1 LDRPY
6 QIEAA
11 RDARSGRLWHDH
23 SGVSVF
29 RGRLRAWISLALF
42 AAAVAYLWREIDA
55 LSGAQLWR
63 TIHGLPVSKIGL
75 AAALTLVN
83 YGVLTGYD
91 QLAFVYLGRRFP
103 RWQISLASFVGYAIS
118 NSLGF
123 AFLSGASARYRFY
136 SRWGLSAH
144 EVSRIVIFYSGTF
157 WLGLIALGGWS
168 LVIAPPPGLASL
180 PAYGWARPVGLILI
194 GVAATYVIASFFRR
208 GEIRLGR
215 LSLPGLPSPRLVA
228 GQLALSVADWM
239 LAAVVLWVLLPA
251 RAPFVTVLSA
261 FVAAQFAGLVSN
273 VPGGLLVFEGSL
285 LALLGP
291 SVPTSALLSAM
302 VAYRLVYYL
311 FPLALALLVL
321 VVDASY
327 ERRHVLRRWGSAVG
341 AFSVSAA
348 PRLLALCTFAA
359 GALLLFSGAVPA
371 AGDRLRL
378 LRRLVPLPIV
388 ELSHFLNS
396 LIGLGLLV
404 VSQALARRVDAAWS
418 LAVGGLVLGAA
429 VSLLKGLDYEEAMVL
444 GLVLALIVSA
454 RREFTRRA
462 RLFEQTSAFWLT
474 SVLLIVC
481 GSIVLGIFAFR
492 DVQYSDQL
500 WWRFEFRADAPRFLR
515 ATIGLAVA
523 LAAIGLRIL
532 LSPAVRPLQL
542 PDGDE
547 LRRADEVIA
556 QEASASSYLIHLGDK
571 ALLWNDAGSAFL
583 MYAVQG
589 RTWVALH
596 DPIGPAL
603 EASGLIE
610 RFLEVVDDT
619 DGIPVFYEVRRDHL
633 HHYADFGLSIAKAG
647 EEAIVPLGSFSLDG
661 GARKKMRFTYN
672 RLERDGATFR
682 LIPARDVPAVLP
694 RLREISDEWLA
705 QKGAAEK
712 GFSLGFF
719 DDRYLTRFPVAVL
732 EARGRIEAFANVWPG
747 PRRIELSVDLMRHRT
762 TAPRNAIEGLL
773 IFLMLWGRQ
782 EGYQHF
788 NLGMAPLSGL
798 HAHSRAPLSLKVA
811 SYVYRFGQPFYSF
824 QGVRAFKEKFSPEW
838 QSTYIAYPVGLLP
851 RVLADV
857 SALIAGGY
865 RRLLKPK

>member
-1 LDRPY
+1 V
-6 QIEAA
+6 A
-11 RDARSGRLWHDH
+11 
-23 SGVSVF
+23 GV
-29 RGRLRAWISLALF
+29 RGRLRAWASLALF
-42 AAAVAYLWREIDA
+42 AAAVVFLWREIGA
-55 LSGAQLWR
+55 LTGAQLWR
-63 TIHGLPVSKIGL
+63 TIHLPVSKIGL

-103 RWQISLASFVGYAIS
+103 RWQISVASFVGYGIS

-123 AFLSGASARYRFY
+123 ALVSGATARYRFY
-136 SRWGLSAH
+136 SRWGLSARD
-144 EVSRIVIFYSGTF
+144 VSRIVIFYSGTF
-157 WLGLIALGGWS
+157 WLGLLALGGWS
-168 LVIAPPPGLASL
+168 LVVAPPPGLARL
-180 PAYGWARPVGLILI
+180 PAHAWARPLGIFLI
-194 GVAATYVIASFFRR
+194 GLAATYVVGSLARISALR
-208 GEIRLGR
+208 IGR
-215 LSLPGLPSPRLVA
+215 LSLPLPSPRLVA
-228 GQLALSVADWM
+228 GQFALSVADWV
-239 LAAVVLWVLLPA
+239 LAALVLWVLLA
-251 RAPFVTVLSA
+251 WRVPFITVLSA
-261 FVAAQFAGLVSN
+261 FLVAQLAGVASN
-273 VPGGLLVFEGSL
+273 VPGGLLVFEGSV
-285 LALLGP
+285 LALLGGL
-291 SVPTSALLSAM
+291 VPTPALLSAL

-311 FPLALALLVL
+311 FPLSLALLVL
-321 VVDASY
+321 AIDASY

-348 PRLLALCTFAA
+348 PRLLAVCTFAA

-396 LIGLGLLV
+396 LIGLGLLL

-418 LAVGGLVLGAA
+418 LAVGGLVLGVAA
-429 VSLLKGLDYEEAMVL
+429 SLLKGLDYEEAIVL
-444 GLVLALIVSA
+444 TLVLALVVSA

-462 RLFEQTSAFWLT
+462 RLFEQTSTFWLT
-474 SVLLIVC
+474 SLLLIVS

-532 LSPAVRPLQL
+532 LSPARRPLPL
-542 PDGDE
+542 PTRDE
-547 LRRADEVIA
+547 LTRADEVIA
-556 QEASASSYLIHLGDK
+556 MDSSASSYLVHLGDK
-571 ALLWNDAGSAFL
+571 ALLWNDARTAFL

-596 DPIGPAL
+596 DPIGPPQ
-603 EASGLIE
+603 EASGVIG
-610 RFLEVVDDT
+610 RFLELVDDI
-619 DGIPVFYEVRRDHL
+619 DGLPVFYEVRREYL
-633 HHYADFGLSIAKAG
+633 HHYADFGLSLAKAG
-647 EEAIVPLGSFSLDG
+647 EEAIVPLADFSLDG
-661 GARKKMRFTYN
+661 GTRKKMRSTVN

-682 LIPARDVPAVLP
+682 IVPPCDVPTLLP
-694 RLREISDEWLA
+694 RLREISDEWLFH
-705 QKGAAEK
+705 KGAAEK

-719 DDRYLTRFPVAVL
+719 DEHYLTRFPLVVL

-747 PRRIELSVDLMRHRT
+747 PQHIELSVDLMRHSR
-762 TAPRNAIEGLL
+762 TAPKNAIEGLL
-773 IFLMLWGRQ
+773 IFVMLWGRQ
-782 EGYQHF
+782 EGYERF

-798 HAHSRAPLSLKVA
+798 HAHSRAPLSLKLA
-811 SYVYRFGQPFYSF
+811 GYVYRFGQPFYSF
-824 QGVRAFKEKFSPEW
+824 QGVRAFKEKFGPEW
-838 QSTYIAYPVGLLP
+838 QSSYIAYPVGLLP

-865 RRLLKPK
+865 RRLLRPK